1 MTNLNRDLEKQLHEQ
16 YAINGNANVGHF
28 ITMISALV
36 FAFAGYGY
44 VLNQHFI
51 NDSFYSLPM
60 TYIGT
65 MAVLT
70 VVAILYLVAVELGSK
85 QRSDQF
91 VVHRIREKAYKDD
104 KDSFAEIY
112 ANYKP
117 TGKNYFTFVQGMYN
131 VIAWALLAIYVGIVA
146 ITAVY
151 TKCESGIVW
160 LVMYMLLLMVMI
172 LFLSHK
178 YCKYKLLSK

>member
-1 MTNLNRDLEKQLHEQ
+1 MTIMWRELEKQLHEQ

-44 VLNQHFI
+44 VLNQHLI
-51 NDSFYSLPM
+51 NDSFYSLTM

-104 KDSFAEIY
+104 EDCFAEIY
-112 ANYKP
+112 VNYKP
-117 TGKNYFTFVQGMYN
+117 TGKNYLTFVQGMYN